1 MIFCCRL
8 YFYDRLIFCC
18 RLYFYDRLIFCTR
31 LYFYDRL
38 IFCCRLYFYD
48 RLIFCTRLYFYDR
61 LIFCCRLYFYDRLIF
76 CCRLYFGVL
85 YLLRN
90 SALIRKEL
98 SSETTKSL
106 HQILGRFVLSW
117 KQQEELRR
125 QKEAEEGLYKYRV
138 KVHGDD
144 RDNEEIEEE
153 EFRQNFPS
161 FQQVR
166 GQKSHR

>member
-1 MIFCCRL
+1 M
-8 YFYDRLIFCC
+8 
-18 RLYFYDRLIFCTR
+18 
-31 LYFYDRL
+31 
-38 IFCCRLYFYD
+38 
-48 RLIFCTRLYFYDR
+48 
-61 LIFCCRLYFYDRLIF
+61 
-76 CCRLYFGVL
+76 
-85 YLLRN
+85 
-90 SALIRKEL
+90 
-98 SSETTKSL
+98 
-106 HQILGRFVLSW
+106 LSW

-166 GQKSHR
+166 GQISPINKTHVIMQCFAEYSKRCLKNLYKFDITQIVQIS